1 MEEKSTLKAFRESR
15 GLTQQA
21 LADRLGVAKNYIYL
35 VESGRKPMTAGL
47 RRKLDALEHGVPNP
61 AERLDGETNKVVV
74 SGDVLANIEAR
85 LASIEQLLI
94 RYLSS
99 K

>member
-47 RRKLDALEHGVPNP
+47 RQKLDTLENNASNQP
-61 AERLDGETNKVVV
+61 EQLDGKTNKVVV
-74 SGDVLANIEAR
+74 SAEALANIEAR